1 MIELQKVEKNYKDFQ
16 FHLSM
21 QIPEGRIIGLVGK
34 NGAGKSTAIK
44 LILGLVKPDSGT
56 IQVFGAPVKQLSLD
70 DKQKIGISLA
80 ESGFSNQLT
89 ISDIERILK
98 KMYHSFNQEDFEEKC
113 KLFNLPKKKKIQE
126 FSTGMKAKLK
136 VITAITH
143 NASLLILDEPTAGLD
158 IEARNEILDL
168 LRNYI
173 AEDESRTILI
183 TSHISS
189 DLETLCDEIYL
200 LHNGEELFHEETDVI
215 LEQYGILKVTEKQY
229 QMLDKE
235 FILKNQKEPYG
246 YACLTKD
253 RHYYQE
259 NYPGI
264 AVEHG
269 GVDELI
275 LMMTG
280 GYR

>member
-1 MIELQKVEKNYKDFQ
+1 MIDIQNVEKRYKDFQ

-21 QIPEGRIIGLVGK
+21 QIPEGKIVGLVGK

-44 LILGLVKPDSGT
+44 LILGLVKPDNGN
-56 IQVFGAPVKQLSLD
+56 IQVFGVPVEHLSSD
-70 DKQKIGISLA
+70 KKQKIGVSLA
-80 ESGFSNQLT
+80 ESGFSTQLT
-89 ISDIERILK
+89 IADIEQILK
-98 KMYHSFNQEDFEEKC
+98 KMYQSFHQEDFDEKC
-113 KLFNLPKKKKIQE
+113 NLLNLPKKKKIQN

-189 DLETLCDEIYL
+189 DLETLCDEIYF
-200 LHNGEELFHEETDVI
+200 LHNGEEVFHEETDAI

-235 FILKNQKEPYG
+235 FILKSQKEPYG

-253 RHYYQE
+253 RKYYQE

-264 AVEHG
+264 AVEYG